1 MVARL
6 PTEQEAVGSSP
17 TLGFAYFSFGSRSS
31 VGRSS
36 ASHAEGPGF
45 DPLRELVFLVVFAEG
60 RAFNPPRE
68 LCLFFSSFFFATH
81 THFCFCFRYGVVG
94 NMSGSHP
101 VASGSIPGI
110 GL

>member
-17 TLGFAYFSFGSRSS
+17 TLGFVFSSFFGSRSS

-68 LCLFFSSFFFATH
+68 LSLFFPFFFFCNAH
-81 THFCFCFRYGVVG
+81 TFLFLFPIWCSR
-94 NMSGSHP
+94 
-101 VASGSIPGI
+101 
-110 GL
+110 